1 MYFMPVRRTDSL
13 TKTPTDLMID
23 MSAIVEDLTNVL
35 HAREEDGFFN

>member
-23 MSAIVEDLTNVL
+23 MSAKVEDQTNVL
-35 HAREEDGFFN
+35 HDLP